1 MNKAIIYP
9 HIFIIIFLSEAIFNN
24 LFSQNNQ
31 FDSYSEKILGTK
43 QSIKMIPI
51 AGGVFTMGSSKNERK
66 RKSDEGPI
74 TDVFVDGFWISEI
87 EVTWDVYELFL
98 NRSADKEHVKKAELN
113 LNIDAISGATA
124 PYVNYNKKGYP
135 VVNVT
140 QYAAS
145 QFCKWLSAK
154 TGNFYRLPT
163 EAEWEFD
170 CRAGNDEPYSF
181 GKNARKMKDYGW
193 FKKNSNGQN
202 I

>member
-1 MNKAIIYP
+1 
-9 HIFIIIFLSEAIFNN
+9 
-24 LFSQNNQ
+24 
-31 FDSYSEKILGTK
+31 
-43 QSIKMIPI
+43 MIPI
-51 AGGVFTMGSSKNERK
+51 AGGVFTMGSSKNEKKRK
-66 RKSDEGPI
+66 RDEGPI

-163 EAEWEFD
+163 EAEWEFA
-170 CRAGNDEPYSF
+170 CRAGNDDPYSF
-181 GKNARKMKDYGW
+181 GKNARKMNEYGW
-193 FKKNSNGQN
+193 FKKNSNGQIQKVRLKKPN
-202 I
+202 AFGIYDMHGNVAEWVLDSYNPETYILWGNLSLIHI